1 MTLSVVFDV
10 GGVLIDWNPRHLYR
24 KLLPDETAID
34 AFLDEVGFLAWNA
47 QLDAGRDWDQA
58 VADLSGRFPH
68 RRALIEAA
76 DRRWSEM
83 VAGPISGT
91 VAILDALHG
100 NGAPLYAITNFSS
113 QKWRLTQARYPFLTR
128 FRDVV
133 VSGDERA
140 VKPDAEIFHR
150 FLDRNELAPET
161 CLFIDDSAANVDA
174 AAGVGMHSVRFQSPD
189 SLRKSLAERGIGI

>member
-133 VSGDERA
+133 VSGDERL
-140 VKPDAEIFHR
+140 VKPDAEIFR
-150 FLDRNELAPET
+150 CFLERNGLTPET
-161 CLFIDDSAANVDA
+161 CLFIDDAPANVESA
-174 AAGVGMHSVRFQSPD
+174 VELGMRGVQFQSPD
-189 SLRKSLAERGIGI
+189 ALREALAEHGFSA